1 MQAHEMLVRRLAEP
15 VAQFRVQPPMLE
27 RRGGKPAAD
36 CDKCKLDLSGSKRY
50 LKSTAAKYAPAIE
63 SLRAN
68 PRPVMRVA
76 IELGIPPES
85 LRQYLH
91 THEPELVA
99 AVKKAEQQEKSND

>member
-1 MQAHEMLVRRLAEP
+1 
-15 VAQFRVQPPMLE
+15 
-27 RRGGKPAAD
+27 
-36 CDKCKLDLSGSKRY
+36 
-50 LKSTAAKYAPAIE
+50 
-63 SLRAN
+63 
-68 PRPVMRVA
+68 MRVA